1 SVTLVLPP
9 PKLTRAPLAGGCSPS
24 SPSST
29 PALVRDSLY
38 LVILATR
45 SAGGVKSAAAFSY
58 PLGITSIMN
67 RIVLGSFRF
76 RVRAGPISVLWKR
89 RIRGPG
95 IDRSFAPSALRM
107 TAGELLIGQRDTF
120 PGANSPSG

>member
-1 SVTLVLPP
+1 SVNGPSVTFVLPP
-9 PKLTRAPLAGGCSPS
+9 PKLTRAPLAGGVSPS

-45 SAGGVKSAAAFSY
+45 SAGGAKSAAAFSY

-67 RIVLGSFRF
+67 RIGL
-76 RVRAGPISVLWKR
+76 
-89 RIRGPG
+89 
-95 IDRSFAPSALRM
+95 APS
-107 TAGELLIGQRDTF
+107 GFGF
-120 PGANSPSG
+120 VPGAYRSYGSVEWGVRESKLRACRSQDGRLASSARGAT

>member
-1 SVTLVLPP
+1 MSSLDSANGPSVTLGFPP
-9 PKLTRAPLAGGCSPS
+9 ENLRRVPWAGGASPS

-45 SAGGVKSAAAFSY
+45 SAGGAKSAAAFSY

-67 RIVLGSFRF
+67 RIGL
-76 RVRAGPISVLWKR
+76 
-89 RIRGPG
+89 
-95 IDRSFAPSALRM
+95 APS
-107 TAGELLIGQRDTF
+107 GFGF
-120 PGANSPSG
+120 VPGAYRSYGSVE